1 MSLAAHP
8 ARGAGRHAPDRGDLL
23 VALADRAVALLVLTV
38 VALHYFLSEMM
49 LTNLG
54 VNYAEGGGNPL
65 EKIHPG
71 TWLALLLMIFMGA
84 RRGNPLRLLD
94 LIAGYRGLAVFTISW
109 IMLFGWVTLVTKVPF
124 SPLIDTFLA
133 AIVVFLL
140 VLELD
145 GVWLRRLA
153 LMIHGIMTLNALIG
167 IAEYITGWRLTPY
180 AIGSL
185 IVDTDWRSTA
195 ILGHPLGNA
204 AMTGAY
210 AIAMTLGGAREIPR
224 PLRPAALGLQ
234 LVAMIA
240 FGGRSSLLNAVV
252 MIAGIGL
259 WRFAK
264 ILRGQRFDRLYLAVA
279 FLLAPLLVAAVAAAA
294 AGGFFDQFMA
304 RLQDDAGSGKTRL
317 IMLQFFNIIPLRDII
332 IGPDQAYVSS
342 LQALEGIELGIESF
356 WVGFI
361 LAHGA
366 IMATVFFLGLAAF
379 CWQLVNQT
387 RRELWLVLLFY
398 FLVASTSVS
407 LSVKTCTFAMF
418 VAMALSLLR
427 PPARQATR
435 R

>member
-1 MSLAAHP
+1 MSFASHP
-8 ARGAGRHAPDRGDLL
+8 ARGVDRHAPDRGDLL
-23 VALADRAVALLVLTV
+23 VTLADRAFALLVLTV

-71 TWLALLLMIFMGA
+71 TWLAFLLLIFMGA
-84 RRGNPLRLLD
+84 RRGNPLRVLD
-94 LIAGYRGLAVFTISW
+94 VIAGYRGLAIFTISW
-109 IMLFGWVTLVTKVPF
+109 IILFGWVTLVTKVPF

-145 GVWLRRLA
+145 AVWLRRLA

-167 IAEYITGWRLTPY
+167 IVEYVSGWRLTPY

-185 IVDTDWRSTA
+185 VVDTDWRSTA

-210 AIAMTLGGAREIPR
+210 AIAMALGGAREIPR

-240 FGGRSSLLNAVV
+240 FGGRSSLLNAII
-252 MIAGIGL
+252 MITCIGL

-264 ILRGQRFDRLYLAVA
+264 ILRGEGFDRLYIAVA

-317 IMLQFFNIIPLRDII
+317 IMLEFFNIIPLRDII
-332 IGPDQAYVSS
+332 IGPDQTYVSS

-366 IMATVFFLGLAAF
+366 IMATLFFFGLGAF
-379 CWQLVNQT
+379 CWQVVRQT
-387 RRELWLVLLFY
+387 RRETWLVLLFY

-418 VAMALSLLR
+418 VAMALSLMR
-427 PPARQATR
+427 PPERRVARR
-435 R
+435 